1 MKKLNLGTGHK
12 PMKGYINVDILDLK
26 GVDVIHDLDKFPYP
40 FRGNSIDEIY
50 TEYTM
55 EHMKDIIKT
64 LKELHR
70 ICKPNA
76 IINMIVP
83 HFTFHRMFGD
93 LTHYRF
99 FSYTSL
105 DNFCNINSKRNI
117 NYDKDLKFEM
127 VKKKIGFYHKG
138 KKGIGTKF
146 LLPFQL
152 IFNLIPIIYERFFCF
167 LIPATQIRFKLKV
180 IK

>member
-76 IINMIVP
+76 IINMIVSDEQRTCTECSDSVP
-83 HFTFHRMFGD
+83 CHACYHRKKQIETAQEKLNEEIDRVMSMSKPQEKTKEQIIAEAIANLNNVELDPKTSWTLFKTASATYD
-93 LTHYRF
+93 
-99 FSYTSL
+99 SY
-105 DNFCNINSKRNI
+105 
-117 NYDKDLKFEM
+117 
-127 VKKKIGFYHKG
+127 
-138 KKGIGTKF
+138 
-146 LLPFQL
+146 
-152 IFNLIPIIYERFFCF
+152 
-167 LIPATQIRFKLKV
+167 
-180 IK
+180 